1 MRAPLPL
8 ALVVFVASAGGG
20 CAGTNGSRAAAS
32 APAVAPPQA
41 SLEKPALPA
50 PRRLA
55 LRPGE
60 TTVEAIGT
68 SLVGTHVTWFERFEG
83 KAHFSPDDAAPSQ
96 LELHLDMRTLTMATA
111 GLTKDVRSPVFFD
124 VERFP
129 RCDFVS
135 TAITRNEAAGTYHV
149 KGLLE
154 LHGVSQPVDF
164 DIAVVRGD
172 SFTTARAELTFKR
185 HDFGLVFGNPYEGLA
200 NEMITVKIWAQ
211 DTVQ

>member
-1 MRAPLPL
+1 MRASLPVVLSLVL
-8 ALVVFVASAGGG
+8 ASVGVG
-20 CAGTNGSRAAAS
+20 CAGAGEARKPLLAS
-32 APAVAPPQA
+32 APAPAFP
-41 SLEKPALPA
+41 SMERPALPA

-83 KAHFSPDDAAPSQ
+83 KAHFSPDDATPSQ

-135 TAITRNEAAGTYHV
+135 TAVTRNEGSGSYHV

-172 SFTTARAELTFKR
+172 AFTTARAELTFKR
-185 HDFGLVFGNPYEGLA
+185 HDFGLVFGSPYEGLA
-200 NEMITVKIWAQ
+200 NEVITVKLWAQ
-211 DTVQ
+211 DSVQ